1 MSTNWVHVHPGNA
14 RWGADV
20 TISRR
25 LLLAFT
31 MAFGF
36 GGDLFAQTDV
46 PAGAPITLLEMELR
60 YQDWPQR
67 RSAYAVLKLDQV
79 RAVLSVFSEEG
90 GQNVIVRHPGG
101 DGGNAWALEFR
112 EWLVAFGVPS
122 HFINLEPGSGGVDRL
137 LILVEVTHTVL
148 DSSA

>member
-1 MSTNWVHVHPGNA
+1 M
-14 RWGADV
+14 
-20 TISRR
+20 TIGRR
-25 LLLAFT
+25 LLLAFA

-36 GGDLFAQTDV
+36 GDGLFAQMDV
-46 PAGAPITLLEMELR
+46 PAGAPVTLLEMPLR

-67 RSAYAVLKLDQV
+67 RSAHAVLELDPV
-79 RAVLSVFSEEG
+79 RAVLSVFSEKE

-112 EWLVAFGVPS
+112 QWLVALGVPS
-122 HFINLEPGSGGVDRL
+122 HFITLEPGSGGADRL
-137 LILVEVTHTVL
+137 LILVEVTPTAV

>member
-1 MSTNWVHVHPGNA
+1 
-14 RWGADV
+14 
-20 TISRR
+20 
-25 LLLAFT
+25 
-31 MAFGF
+31 MAFGC
-36 GGDLFAQTDV
+36 GSGLFAQTDV
-46 PAGAPITLLEMELR
+46 PAGAPVTLLEMPLR

-67 RSAYAVLKLDQV
+67 RSAHAVLELDSV

-112 EWLVAFGVPS
+112 EWLVALGVPS
-122 HFINLEPGSGGVDRL
+122 HFITLEPGSGGADRL
-137 LILVEVTHTVL
+137 LILVEATPTAF

>member
-1 MSTNWVHVHPGNA
+1 M
-14 RWGADV
+14 
-20 TISRR
+20 TISHR
-25 LLLAFT
+25 LLLAFA

-36 GGDLFAQTDV
+36 DGGLLAQTDV
-46 PAGAPITLLEMELR
+46 PAGAPVTLLEMPLR

-67 RSAYAVLKLDQV
+67 RSGHAVLELDPV

-101 DGGNAWALEFR
+101 DSGNAWAHEFM
-112 EWLVAFGVPS
+112 EWLVALGVPA
-122 HFINLEPGSGGVDRL
+122 HFITLEPGSGGADRL
-137 LILVEVTHTVL
+137 LILVEATPIAF

>member
-1 MSTNWVHVHPGNA
+1 MSANWVNVHPRNA
-14 RWGADV
+14 LWGVGV
-20 TISRR
+20 TIGRR

-36 GGDLFAQTDV
+36 GGDLFAQMDM

-90 GQNVIVRHPGG
+90 GQNIIVRHPGG

-122 HFINLEPGSGGVDRL
+122 LFITLEPGSGGADRL
-137 LILVEVTHTVL
+137 LILIEAML
-148 DSSA
+148 AAFDFSA

>member
-1 MSTNWVHVHPGNA
+1 MIG
-14 RWGADV
+14 
-20 TISRR
+20 RR
-25 LLLAFT
+25 LLLTFA

-36 GGDLFAQTDV
+36 GGDSFAQTDM
-46 PAGAPITLLEMELR
+46 PTGAPITLLEVALR

-112 EWLVAFGVPS
+112 EWLVALGVPS
-122 HFINLEPGSGGVDRL
+122 HFIILEPGSGGVDRL
-137 LILVEVTHTVL
+137 LILIEATPAVL

>member
-1 MSTNWVHVHPGNA
+1 MKIG
-14 RWGADV
+14 
-20 TISRR
+20 RR
-25 LLLAFT
+25 PLLAFA

-36 GGDLFAQTDV
+36 GSALFAQTDV
-46 PAGAPITLLEMELR
+46 PAGAPVALFEMPLR

-67 RSAYAVLKLDQV
+67 RSAHAVLDLDPV

-90 GQNVIVRHPGG
+90 GQYVIVRHPGG

-112 EWLVAFGVPS
+112 EWLVALGVPS
-122 HFINLEPGSGGVDRL
+122 HFITLEPGSGGTDRL
-137 LILVEVTHTVL
+137 LILVEATSSTF

>member
-1 MSTNWVHVHPGNA
+1 MTIG
-14 RWGADV
+14 RW
-20 TISRR
+20 
-25 LLLAFT
+25 LLLAFA

-36 GGDLFAQTDV
+36 GDGLFAQMDV
-46 PAGAPITLLEMELR
+46 PAGAPVTLLEMPLR

-67 RSAYAVLKLDQV
+67 RSARAVLELDLV

-112 EWLVAFGVPS
+112 EWLVALGVPS
-122 HFINLEPGSGGVDRL
+122 HFITLEPGSGGSDRL
-137 LILVEVTHTVL
+137 LILVEATPTTF

>member
-1 MSTNWVHVHPGNA
+1 M
-14 RWGADV
+14 
-20 TISRR
+20 TIGSR
-25 LLLAFT
+25 LLLAFV

-36 GGDLFAQTDV
+36 GSGLFAQTDV
-46 PAGAPITLLEMELR
+46 PAGVPVTLLEMPLR

-67 RSAYAVLKLDQV
+67 RSARAVLELDLV
-79 RAVLSVFSEEG
+79 RAVLSVFSEEE

-112 EWLVAFGVPS
+112 EWLVALGVPS
-122 HFINLEPGSGGVDRL
+122 HFITLEPGSGGSDRL
-137 LILVEVTHTVL
+137 LILVEATPTTF

>member
-1 MSTNWVHVHPGNA
+1 
-14 RWGADV
+14 V
-20 TISRR
+20 TIDRR
-25 LLLAFT
+25 LLLAFA
-31 MAFGF
+31 MAFGC
-36 GGDLFAQTDV
+36 GSGLFAQMDV
-46 PAGAPITLLEMELR
+46 PAGVPVTLLEMPLR

-67 RSAYAVLKLDQV
+67 RSARSVLELDLV

-112 EWLVAFGVPS
+112 EWLVALGVPS
-122 HFINLEPGSGGVDRL
+122 HFITLEPGSGGSDRL
-137 LILVEVTHTVL
+137 LILVEATPTAF